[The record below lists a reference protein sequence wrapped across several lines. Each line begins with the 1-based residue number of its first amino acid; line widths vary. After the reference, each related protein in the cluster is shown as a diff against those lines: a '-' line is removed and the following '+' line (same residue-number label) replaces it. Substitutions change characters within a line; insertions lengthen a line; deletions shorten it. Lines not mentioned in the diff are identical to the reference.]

1 MPHQRSLQHPK
12 ILYVILPLL
21 LPSPP
26 AMSDMTR
33 EELVAVLAKHGVEAP
48 RGWTKVE
55 MLLRVEQLTGQDMSE
70 KIKPKASKG
79 RSPFQEM
86 VTKLNQAARRKS
98 VLVEFVTTELRMSN
112 MENYTIDRIKMEAIR
127 RIYDVVE
134 AHGSDQ
140 LGFGKYSVKTYAEV
154 WTTDPGYCTWARNTV
169 KEPDSTCDPRL
180 IRFAKWLN
188 QQDEMELK
196 PPTTKE
202 SDNHKRGRKKSTIQE
217 TTPEHNI
224 LQALMEQVAELKD
237 EIKEMRQD
245 KQATSATGS
254 QEPTKAAKNA

>member
-70 KIKPKASKG
+70 KVKPKASKG

-140 LGFGKYSVKTYAEV
+140 LGFGKYSVKTYAE
-154 WTTDPGYCTWARNTV
+154 
-169 KEPDSTCDPRL
+169 
-180 IRFAKWLN
+180 
-188 QQDEMELK
+188 
-196 PPTTKE
+196 E